1 MAERPDPARFCFGCG
16 RENARGLGLQFR
28 LEDGR
33 AIAEFTPPEFLQG
46 YPGFVHGGGVAT
58 ILDEAMGWATYG
70 RGVWAMT
77 ARFTMRFRRSV
88 PLGQQVKVSGWVT
101 RDRGRFLEVRG
112 ELRSRHGHLLA
123 EADGLFARVEG
134 EQAEELRRQYEAARP
149 PG

>member
-1 MAERPDPARFCFGCG
+1 MAERPDPAGYCFGCG

-28 LEDGR
+28 LEEGR

-58 ILDEAMGWATYG
+58 ILDEAMGWAIYG

-77 ARFTMRFRRSV
+77 ARFTMRFRRAV
-88 PLGQQVKVSGWVT
+88 PLGQLIKVSGWVT

-112 ELRSRHGHLLA
+112 EVRSRQGHLLA
-123 EADGLFARVEG
+123 EADGLFARVKG
-134 EQAEELRRQYEAARP
+134 QQAEELRRQYEAARAP
-149 PG
+149 R